1 MTEDRWEQKLEDRVL
16 LGNFRKLKV
25 TTGMID
31 FVSNDYLGLARNNT
45 LFELIKIRMNEI
57 DFPNKNGSGGSRLL
71 SGNSALYENL
81 ESYLAEIFKS
91 EATLVFNSGYQANL
105 ALVSAV
111 PQKGDIIIYDQLSH
125 VCLKEG
131 AWLSKAESVMFAH
144 NDLEDLERKLNHAKG
159 DKYVILETIY
169 SMDGDKAPLS
179 EIIDLCKSYQAKI
192 IIDEAHSTGVTG
204 EGGNGLCCEMGRE
217 DDFFARVYTFG
228 KAMGVHGACIACSS
242 QLKEYLINFAR
253 PFIYTTALP
262 LHSVISI
269 EQSFLYLQRNRQLQ
283 DTLNELI
290 NFCQAGIQ
298 QIADTKK
305 EVYYPGSD
313 TAIQPLII
321 PGNERIKSISN
332 RLEER
337 NLDVRPILSPTVK
350 KGSERLRISLHIY
363 NTKEEIELLL
373 EALNEFL

>member
-1 MTEDRWEQKLEDRVL
+1 MDEDRWNQKLSNRVSQ
-16 LGNFRKLKV
+16 GNFRQLKV

-45 LFELIKIRMNEI
+45 LYELIKIRMDEI
-57 DFPNKNGSGGSRLL
+57 EIPNKNGSGGSRLL
-71 SGNSALYENL
+71 SGNSSLYENL
-81 ESYLAEIFKS
+81 ESYLSGIFKS
-91 EATLVFNSGYQANL
+91 EAALVFNSGYQANL

-111 PQKGDIIIYDQLSH
+111 PQKGDTIIYDQHSH

-144 NDLEDLERKLNHAKG
+144 NDLEDLARKLKLAKG

-169 SMDGDKAPLS
+169 SMDGDRAPIQ
-179 EIIDLCKSYQAKI
+179 EIVELCKMHEAKI
-192 IIDEAHSTGVTG
+192 IIDEAHSTGVIG
-204 EGGNGLCCEMGRE
+204 ERGNGLCCYQNME

-228 KAMGVHGACIACSS
+228 KAMGVHGACIACSN
-242 QLKEYLINFAR
+242 QLREYLINFAR

-262 LHSVISI
+262 AHSVVSI
-269 EQSFLYLQRNRQLQ
+269 EQSFQFLERNMHLQAV
-283 DTLNELI
+283 LNDLI
-290 NFCQAGIQ
+290 GFFQTGIE
-298 QIADTKK
+298 QIADSKSDIF
-305 EVYYPGSD
+305 YPCSE

-321 PGNERIKSISN
+321 PGNDRIKSISE
-332 RLEER
+332 RLGKR

>member
-1 MTEDRWEQKLEDRVL
+1 MAEDRWEQKLGDRVM

-45 LFELIKIRMNEI
+45 LYELVKMRMDEI
-57 DFPNKNGSGGSRLL
+57 GIPNKNGSGGSRLL
-71 SGNSALYENL
+71 SGNSTLYENL
-81 ESYLAEIFKS
+81 ELYLAEIFKS
-91 EATLVFNSGYQANL
+91 ESTLVFNSGYQANL

-111 PQKGDIIIYDQLSH
+111 PQKGDTIIYDQLSH

-159 DKYVILETIY
+159 DKYVVLETVY
-169 SMDGDKAPLS
+169 SMDGDKAPLY
-179 EIIDLCKSYQAKI
+179 EMIDLCKSYQAKI
-192 IIDEAHSTGVTG
+192 IIDEAHSTGVVG
-204 EGGNGLCCEMGRE
+204 EGGNGLCCDLGRE

-228 KAMGVHGACIACSS
+228 KAMGVHGACVACSN
-242 QLKEYLINFAR
+242 QLREYLINFAR

-269 EQSFLYLQRNRQLQ
+269 EQSFQYLQRNMHLQ
-283 DTLNELI
+283 SNLNELI
-290 NFCQAGIQ
+290 SFYQSGIR
-298 QIADTKK
+298 QIADSKE

-321 PGNERIKSISN
+321 PGNERIRAISDK
-332 RLEER
+332 LGER